1 MIATAHAIL
10 FLTIK
15 LLQKMQKLVAQSK
28 ESEKMNSLYREVQR
42 IAEEREEN
50 DSKWTESMEKHPRV
64 GLLPSPELL
73 AIGSERGQDA
83 TDTLEDFRQT
93 FLWLRKKEALNTEFY
108 NSFTGE
114 RNEDVSEGQFNA
126 LIGLAFSNSFA
137 AMRHTFNPTLNE
149 YVIWYYAGHGRD
161 KSSVNQEILSMPK
174 LKKVGLDTA
183 YVIAKR
189 FAKHLQEQPVKGGEL
204 CLHHVGYCGL
214 YGLIA
219 PWIASVKE
227 KSQNRA
233 GEKENKH
240 LIIILDSCYAGMIAR
255 DLEELNKEEGPWNQN
270 GCSITIQTACGPDET
285 TNGGY
290 FTPCF
295 LTLNNDENLR
305 ERLKK
310 EWEEMEEQE
319 KEFLRSLPLPSPK
332 VVTTRAN
339 SGQNSSTMEFSFNNS
354 HKLTL
359 FSDSGFFKFCS
370 LSIFKEDELK
380 KLKERVLNEQTTRN
394 FMNTSK
400 FTILDY
406 KLKTL
411 EDRDGPFT
419 DSPMGLFLIEE
430 PEEPEFAVCAHVHFL
445 KGDTSRVGR
454 INLVHC
460 CLSPTNSL
468 IYQEAEAGLTKTK
481 IKKGRHRITYAVV
494 PKVETPSK
502 PDDWEYWKW
511 DEKNPSSSV
520 SFNSQTDD
528 HKQSKLKDEVNK
540 GAELVK
546 ACHDF
551 VEHEEPGSWNDH
563 TKWNMRAE
571 DKSYKGLF
579 RQKER
584 SQWMKQYMEEYEKS
598 EK

>member
-1 MIATAHAIL
+1 MIATAHAII

-15 LLQKMQKLVAQSK
+15 LLQKIQQLVAQSK
-28 ESEKMNSLYREVQR
+28 ESEKMNSRDRELQKR
-42 IAEEREEN
+42 IAERKEDER
-50 DSKWTESMEKHPRV
+50 KWTELMEKHPRV

-73 AIGSERGQDA
+73 TKGSICGQDV
-83 TDTLEDFRQT
+83 TNTLQDFSQT
-93 FLWLRKKEALNTEFY
+93 VHWLKNKEALNTDFYTYYTDGQDLKREEF
-108 NSFTGE
+108 G
-114 RNEDVSEGQFNA
+114 A
-126 LIGLAFSNSFA
+126 LIKLAFGNSVDA
-137 AMRHTFNPTLNE
+137 VRNTCNLTLDE
-149 YVIWYYAGHGRD
+149 YVIWYYAGHGRG

-174 LKKVGLDTA
+174 LEKVGISTTYNDS
-183 YVIAKR
+183 AKP
-189 FAKHLQEQPVKGGEL
+189 FAEHLQNKPVKGGEL

-219 PWIASVKE
+219 PWIASVKDE
-227 KSQNRA
+227 SKNSA
-233 GEKENKH
+233 GVKKNKH
-240 LIIILDSCYAGMIAR
+240 LVIILDSCYAGMIAQ
-255 DLEELNKEEGPWNQN
+255 DLKELNKEKGPWNEN

-285 TNGGY
+285 TDGGY

-305 ERLKK
+305 ERLKN
-310 EWEEMEEQE
+310 EWEAKEEQE
-319 KEFLRSLPLPSPK
+319 KESFRGLSLPSPR
-332 VVTTRAN
+332 VVTTRAD
-339 SGQNSSTMEFSFNNS
+339 SGQNSLTMEFSFNNS

-370 LSIFKEDELK
+370 YSIFKEYELK
-380 KLKERVLNEQTTRN
+380 KLRERVLNEQTARD

-406 KLKTL
+406 KLKTI
-411 EDRDGPFT
+411 EDRSGPFT
-419 DSPMGLFLIEE
+419 DSPIGLFLIEE
-430 PEEPEFAVCAHVHFL
+430 PGKPKFAVCAHVHFA

-468 IYQEAEAGLTKTK
+468 IYQEAEAGLSKSQ
-481 IKKGRHRITYAVV
+481 IKKKKHRITYAVV

-511 DEKNPSSSV
+511 DEKNPSSSF
-520 SFNSQTDD
+520 SFNSQSDD
-528 HKQSKLKDEVNK
+528 QRLKDEVNK
-540 GAELVK
+540 GAALVK
-546 ACHDF
+546 ACHEF
-551 VEHEEPGSWNDH
+551 VERKEPGRWNDH
-563 TKWNMRAE
+563 TKWNMTSE

-584 SQWMKQYMEEYEKS
+584 SQWMEQYMEEYEKS